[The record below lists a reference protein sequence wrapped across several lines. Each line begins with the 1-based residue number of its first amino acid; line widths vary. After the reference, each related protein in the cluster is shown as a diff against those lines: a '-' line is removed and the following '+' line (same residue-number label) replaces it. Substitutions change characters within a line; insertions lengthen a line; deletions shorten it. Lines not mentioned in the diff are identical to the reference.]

1 VSWTGLERRWL
12 MALIEAMIPPLPPR
26 DDKAAV
32 PAIDPVSATRGV
44 EVLLGGMPGLQRLAL
59 RFAVWLVS
67 WVGPLFI
74 GQLPTFR
81 RLSSGDRDRVLVRM
95 GGSDN
100 FVIRE
105 MVVLLKLVA
114 GLVRELDPAFGPALG
129 WGVGEPV
136 RIEGAEL

>member
-1 VSWTGLERRWL
+1 MSWTGFERRWL

-26 DDKAAV
+26 DGKAAV
-32 PAIDPVSATRGV
+32 PAADAAAVGRGM
-44 EVLLGGMPGLQRLAL
+44 EILLGGMPALQRLAL

-74 GQLPTFR
+74 GRAPTFR
-81 RLSSGDRDRVLVRM
+81 RLSTSDRDRVLVCM

-100 FVIRE
+100 FVVRE

-114 GLVRELDPAFGPALG
+114 GLVRELDPPFGAALG
-129 WGVGEPV
+129 WGIGDPV
-136 RIEGAEL
+136 RIEEAEL